1 MKRRS
6 AYFLGFLAISLVGGI
21 VAACSAPD
29 PGEVTFSIN
38 PAKLKDGGGA
48 TFDSG
53 GGGGGEG
60 GTGPDTAFS
69 GAPGYQPGSG
79 AATDRDEHMA
89 RFGSKDPAGHNCLD
103 CHGKGGD
110 AGTTFTYGGTVY
122 GADGGPASNVEIRVK
137 EPDGTFAATYS
148 NTEGNF
154 YYLASIGE
162 PIEAGALVGVRNA
175 TDVQPMPDSLT
186 GPNAGGCS
194 QAGTC
199 HGGTQGKIHLP

>member
-1 MKRRS
+1 MKRNHAIFS
-6 AYFLGFLAISLVGGI
+6 ALFAVSVGAA
-21 VAACSAPD
+21 VVVACSAPD
-29 PGEVTFSIN
+29 PGEVTYSVN
-38 PAKLKDGGGA
+38 PAKLH
-48 TFDSG
+48 DSG
-53 GGGGGEG
+53 IVVQEAAAGGEG
-60 GTGPDTAFS
+60 GTTGPNTAFT

-79 AATDRDEHMA
+79 ASTDRDEHMNL
-89 RFGSKDPAGHNCLD
+89 FGSTDPAGHNCLD
-103 CHGKGGD
+103 CHSKGGD

-175 TDVQPMPDSLT
+175 TDVQPMPDPLT
-186 GPNAGGCS
+186 GTSAGGCN

-199 HGGTQGKIHLP
+199 HGDTQGKIHLP